1 MQDERNCVVAQ
12 NLLARTPLM
21 GNFCSPAP
29 LQVPQVGNPVGLR
42 RQVLTVGF
50 IGHPASLPDRNPYER
65 ARGSRIGHASCMAG
79 VDLPHPIHPDDVVV
93 VSVAAEVCD
102 DPVRDQR
109 VPERIAIGR
118 EGIQRIL
125 FVAEP
130 VRRCGIGL
138 GKGGFVSND
147 EHDGLRV
154 L

>member
-50 IGHPASLPDRNPYER
+50 IGHPASLPDRNP
-65 ARGSRIGHASCMAG
+65 MAG